1 MKHNKRRNTA
11 FLFESLVRELTKSSI
26 KENTEK
32 SAEITG
38 LLKEFFK
45 KGTVLAQELDL
56 YKSLYQTTNISKQE
70 AERVLSEVKR
80 VYSTLD
86 KGSVFQAQSKLVSK
100 INKTVGNSAFTN
112 FVPNYKNIASIA
124 QIFNDKVSIKTKV
137 LLETQ
142 ILNHMV
148 SLRVEQKE
156 KEMKLN
162 NAELKM
168 FAKNFN
174 SAYGELLE
182 EQKELLS
189 KFISSFQDNGLELK
203 VFLNEEL
210 GRLREEIKSSLNEA
224 EIKADETLSA
234 KTKKIVDVIDGFK
247 GQFINEKMLKK
258 IMSIQSYN
266 PQLAARLIS
275 PFLYWDRYDEERQ
288 QLMIE
293 QPPKKV

>member
-32 SAEITG
+32 STEITG

-100 INKTVGNSAFTN
+100 VNKSIGNSVFTN

-124 QIFNDKVSIKTKV
+124 QIFSERVPIKTKV

-168 FAKNFN
+168 FASKFN
-174 SAYGELLE
+174 SAYGELLD

-189 KFISSFQDNGLELK
+189 KFVSSFQDNGLELK

-210 GRLREEIKSSLNEA
+210 GRLKEEIKSSLNET

-234 KTKKIVDVIDGFK
+234 KTKKIVDVIEGFK

-258 IMSIQSYN
+258 VMSIQS
-266 PQLAARLIS
+266 LVKEIK
-275 PFLYWDRYDEERQ
+275 D
-288 QLMIE
+288 
-293 QPPKKV
+293 